1 MARYRLTVTDVDDG
15 TYRLRF
21 LWDPAV
27 DLVLEPDLSEPA
39 GEQPGGRGGRPGEV
53 GRDRRELRAGLVNAD
68 ADPKSPQGPAM
79 VSRGAAL
86 AEVVLKEAETAW
98 PSSRSGRSKPVTVG
112 CQAFMTV
119 SASNERLR
127 CSPR

>member
-39 GEQPGGRGGRPGEV
+39 GEQPGG
-53 GRDRRELRAGLVNAD
+53 RELRAGLVNAD

-112 CQAFMTV
+112 CHAFMTV